1 MPEPQE
7 GEVIPGQAPTQADAE
22 AVEKA
27 NAEAAAARAES
38 DRIAAEANTG
48 NATLAQE
55 KAQLAEERAA
65 FADERAKAA
74 EKAKDASGEPTF
86 SKDYVQKLREEAAKH
101 RIDGNEAKAK
111 VEELTLAGKTEIEKA
126 AQRALDAEG
135 RAATALKKLLR
146 IEVAQSKNVPSEL
159 VDRLVG
165 DTREELEKD
174 ADTLLKSV
182 VPAGPKTGLG
192 NDNGSRGGAPV
203 KAEGDMNSW
212 MRKTAGITPS

>member
-65 FADERAKAA
+65 FA
-74 EKAKDASGEPTF
+74 EPTF